1 MIILFDLD
9 RNSLRP
15 AERVQAQ
22 KAKEN
27 CLPKV
32 TQQDRIK
39 GGKANTLQVKDNRWR
54 KATERSIFSQFKGK
68 VLTDRAVLWRRGGA
82 ASKVPRC
89 WWAGS
94 LESSGEIE
102 GRSGG
107 FFYMITLRFLSFL
120 AFLMLGEMASV
131 GPKGI

>member
-39 GGKANTLQVKDNRWR
+39 GGKSQHSPSKGQQMEESYRKINFLLIQRENSNRQGCALKARGSCLQGAQVLVGW
-54 KATERSIFSQFKGK
+54 QPGK
-68 VLTDRAVLWRRGGA
+68 LWRDRGQEWRILLYDN
-82 ASKVPRC
+82 P
-89 WWAGS
+89 
-94 LESSGEIE
+94 
-102 GRSGG
+102 
-107 FFYMITLRFLSFL
+107 
-120 AFLMLGEMASV
+120 
-131 GPKGI
+131 